1 MSFNYVEGVEPVVL
15 KDNIF
20 YDGIYTGDQ
29 KDVIKNNPVFN
40 LASDLIRMAAKIEQT
55 LRIGYCSAELEGNTF
70 NVLHLVNRC
79 GMAVMR
85 VSMKDSK
92 YRIANHLINFKERGK
107 DKKTV
112 ESIKAPYLLKQFKAK
127 DYALLKQLITES
139 YTVIYKEIKATDN
152 HYRSQ
157 FKTEPAYPYADGGAY
172 FAALKLAF
180 SDDKQHAVSI
190 EQHESSKKAFDRCI
204 ALEQKAA
211 ENVAEIEESF
221 SKGVWIIGYEP
232 NYKRMIFGGG
242 KIKAATIE
250 YDIPLR
256 LCNADFTNLQLEE
269 PIASDLLFSLA
280 LCKTNREKLPDNKT
294 WDATGLIPTG
304 DKVFKETASV
314 SYSTNGVVN
323 KYNPQWFLVAR

>member
-1 MSFNYVEGVEPVVL
+1 V
-15 KDNIF
+15 
-20 YDGIYTGDQ
+20 
-29 KDVIKNNPVFN
+29 
-40 LASDLIRMAAKIEQT
+40 
-55 LRIGYCSAELEGNTF
+55 
-70 NVLHLVNRC
+70 
-79 GMAVMR
+79 
-85 VSMKDSK
+85 
-92 YRIANHLINFKERGK
+92 
-107 DKKTV
+107 V
-112 ESIKAPYLLKQFKAK
+112 ESTKVPYLLKRFKTK
-127 DYALLKQLITES
+127 DYALLKQLIAES

-157 FKTEPAYPYADGGAY
+157 FKTEPSYPYADGAMH

-190 EQHESSKKAFDRCI
+190 KQHEECKKVFDKCI

-221 SKGVWIIGYEP
+221 AKGVWIIGYEP

-242 KIKAATIE
+242 KIKDSTIE

-256 LCNADFTNLQLEE
+256 LCSADFTNLQLEE

-280 LCKTNREKLPDNKT
+280 LCKSNREKLPDNKT
-294 WDATGLIPTG
+294 FDATGLIPTG

-314 SYSTNGVVN
+314 SFCTSGVAT
-323 KYNPQWFLVAR
+323 KFNPQWFLVAR